1 MGDTSFL
8 RPLARTGATPLV
20 DLGANQA
27 LAAIRMT
34 MDEYA
39 REIFDLWFCGKV
51 KDEVTFDN
59 PKWANYMRQEANLA
73 RHIDEELLAYAR
85 SIVAVMK
92 VDPTCTGRLSRPFK
106 LTFHAEVGSKDG
118 GYGTGYEALH
128 GTNRDAGDFQVTGSL
143 RVTTSMM
150 PARGTYTA
158 TFDNLVF
165 VFNDIVDVNKK
176 YEKDVTYAQVAVDL
190 ANALNA
196 GPPRDYI
203 LRIKW
208 SPLGRKEFQID
219 NKAYQLDN
227 KWW

>member
-8 RPLARTGATPLV
+8 RPLAHIPLNPAR
-20 DLGANQA
+20 DAAAAA
-27 LAAIRMT
+27 LTAIRMK

-39 REIFDLWFCGKV
+39 GEIFDLWFYGKV

-59 PKWANYMRQEANLA
+59 EKWANYMRRETNLA
-73 RHIDEELLAYAR
+73 RHIDEELLAFAR
-85 SIVAVMK
+85 SIVAKMK
-92 VDPTCTGRLSRPFK
+92 ADPTCTGRLSSPFK
-106 LTFHAEVGSKDG
+106 LTFHAEVGSQDG
-118 GYGTGYEALH
+118 GYATGYEVLH

-143 RVTTSMM
+143 RVTSIL
-150 PARGTYTA
+150 PVQGAYTA

-176 YEKDVTYAQVAVDL
+176 YEKDVGRARVAVDL
-190 ANALNA
+190 ANALDA

-208 SPLGRKEFQID
+208 SPLDRKVFQID
-219 NKAYQLDN
+219 NKAYQLNN